1 VPTLQMI
8 CLANSYKLGGR
19 CVAGLRAD
27 GKGWI
32 RPVSETASGT
42 LNAKQYTCEGDVVAQ
57 PMDLIEID
65 VGDGRPLKYQ
75 RENVALA
82 GRRWRLLERP
92 ASVAYATI
100 VRAAIVKAGPLL
112 GGSGD
117 RRHLDDFPDDKYAN
131 SLALVAPVEIEWEKA
146 TNYRNKPQVRC
157 HFKVGTYEY
166 NLVVTDLAWI
176 PRFDN
181 LTYGT
186 HRSAEIG
193 LRAGQ
198 RVLLCTSMAEPIA
211 ATGNCFRLVAAV
223 ITPSLGWQRALF
235 A

>member
-1 VPTLQMI
+1 MI

-19 CVAGLRAD
+19 CVAGLRVD

-42 LNAKQYTCEGDVVAQ
+42 LNAKQYTCEGGVVAQ

-82 GRRWRLLERP
+82 ARRWRLLERP
-92 ASVAYATI
+92 ASIGYAKI

-131 SLALVAPVEIEWEKA
+131 SLALVAPAEVDWEKA
-146 TNYRNKPQVRC
+146 TNYWKKPQVRC
-157 HFKVGTYEY
+157 HFKVGIHEY

-176 PRFDN
+176 PRFNDLN
-181 LTYGT
+181 FGAHT
-186 HRSAEIG
+186 SAEIG

-198 RVLLCTSMAEPIA
+198 RVVLCISMAEPIPQ
-211 ATGNCFRLVAAV
+211 TGNCFRLVAAV
-223 ITPSLGWQRALF
+223 ITPSLAWQRALF